1 MIRVRTCAVGM
12 WRIQSLP
19 VFDSRA
25 LVPAQPHCSALPCSH
40 LESSTT
46 ESFGSTSS
54 PGLLS
59 FCHRGD
65 VAEERNME
73 SPPSHSDLAGEKNNI
88 LSVTEEKLDYGF
100 GTPEVS
106 IFPCGC
112 VGFLHLFL
120 FDRNNLATSVQ
131 FRTVGAFWL
140 VLLYQQHM

>member
-88 LSVTEEKLDYGF
+88 LSVMEEKLDYGF

-131 FRTVGAFWL
+131 FRTVSAFWL

>member
-131 FRTVGAFWL
+131 FRTVSAFWL

>member
-1 MIRVRTCAVGM
+1 MIRARTHAVGM

-25 LVPAQPHCSALPCSH
+25 LVPAQPRCSAPPRSH

-46 ESFGSTSS
+46 GSFGSTSS

-59 FCHRGD
+59 YCHRGD
-65 VAEERNME
+65 VAEECNME
-73 SPPSHSDLAGEKNNI
+73 SPPSHSDLAGEKNNV
-88 LSVTEEKLDYGF
+88 LSVTEEKFESGF
-100 GTPEVS
+100 GMPEVS

-112 VGFLHLFL
+112 VSFLHLFI

-131 FRTVGAFWL
+131 FRTVSAFWL

>member
-1 MIRVRTCAVGM
+1 MIRARTRAVGM

-25 LVPAQPHCSALPCSH
+25 LVPAQPRCSAPPRSH

-46 ESFGSTSS
+46 GSFGSTSS

-59 FCHRGD
+59 YCRRGD
-65 VAEERNME
+65 MAEERNME
-73 SPPSHSDLAGEKNNI
+73 SPPSHSNLAGEKNNV
-88 LSVTEEKLDYGF
+88 LSVPEEKLDYGF
-100 GTPEVS
+100 GTLEVS

-112 VGFLHLFL
+112 VSFLHLFL